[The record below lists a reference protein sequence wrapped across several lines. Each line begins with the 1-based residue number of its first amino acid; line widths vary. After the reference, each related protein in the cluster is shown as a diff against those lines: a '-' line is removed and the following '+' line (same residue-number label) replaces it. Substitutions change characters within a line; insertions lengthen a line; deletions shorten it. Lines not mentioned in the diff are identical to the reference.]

1 MLVNLHVK
9 NFAIIDEIDVD
20 FGEHL
25 NIMTGETGAGKSIL
39 IGSLGIAL
47 GGRVSPEMIGRR
59 GDSATVE
66 AVFIVKEEKTR
77 EAIRALDVDVDDD
90 GEVVI
95 SRKIT
100 AGRSVNKIN
109 GESVPA
115 GLIRQVASFCIDIH
129 GQNEHQS
136 LLKPSKQR
144 ELVDRFGGDELRDVL
159 DRVSGLYREYSSIK
173 KEMDEDDL
181 SPEELA
187 RQLDYLSYEKSEIEA
202 AKLTPEEME
211 SIDDEYRLAANAGT
225 VGDILSGVYSE
236 GSKPAAEY
244 ISRVLPELKRA
255 AELDGRSSDFGD
267 ELMEIESLLGDFNRE
282 LSGFMQD
289 YSFDEGRL
297 RELEQ
302 RLDVIHGLQ
311 SKYGDTY
318 ESIMTHLNEVDEK
331 LVRYENYETYQK
343 NRQEKFERIS
353 GELRRE
359 ADKLHGL
366 RVTAAAGLSEKIK
379 DAMSDL
385 NFAYVDFKIEISQ
398 TEHFSE
404 YGNDETE
411 FLIATNPGEPV
422 RDLAKIASGGELS
435 RIMLAIK
442 SVIAGSDEIETLIFD
457 EIDTGIS
464 GRTAQMV
471 SEKMADISKHHQ
483 VIAITHLA
491 QIAAMADTHFVIEK
505 EVGAEASQTKIR
517 ALDYDES
524 IDELSRILGG
534 VEITDA
540 VRENAIEMKR
550 LANENK

>member
-9 NFAIIDEIDVD
+9 NFAIIDETDVD

-66 AVFIVKEEKTR
+66 AVFVVKDEKTR

-159 DRVSGLYREYSSIK
+159 ARVSGLYREYSTIK

-181 SPEELA
+181 TPEELA
-187 RQLDYLSYEKSEIEA
+187 RQLDYLSYEKSEIES

-359 ADKLHGL
+359 SDKLHGL

-379 DAMSDL
+379 EAMSDL

-471 SEKMADISKHHQ
+471 SEKMADIAKHHQ

>member
-47 GGRVSPEMIGRR
+47 GDRVSPEMIGRR

-66 AVFIVKEEKTR
+66 AVFVVKEEKTR

>member
-9 NFAIIDEIDVD
+9 NFAIIDETDVD

-66 AVFIVKEEKTR
+66 AVFVVKDEKTR

-159 DRVSGLYREYSSIK
+159 DRVSGLYREYSTIK

-181 SPEELA
+181 TSEELA

-359 ADKLHGL
+359 SDNLHGL

-379 DAMSDL
+379 EAMSDL

-471 SEKMADISKHHQ
+471 SEKMADIAKHHQ

>member
-9 NFAIIDEIDVD
+9 NFAIIDETDVD

-66 AVFIVKEEKTR
+66 AVFVVKDEKTR
-77 EAIRALDVDVDDD
+77 EGIRALDVDVDDD

-159 DRVSGLYREYSSIK
+159 DRVSGLYREYSTIK

-181 SPEELA
+181 TPEELA

-359 ADKLHGL
+359 SDNLHGL

-379 DAMSDL
+379 EAMSDL

-471 SEKMADISKHHQ
+471 SEKMADIAKHHQ

-517 ALDYDES
+517 ELDYDES

>member
-9 NFAIIDEIDVD
+9 NFAIIDETDVD

-66 AVFIVKEEKTR
+66 AVFVVKDEKTR
-77 EAIRALDVDVDDD
+77 KAIRALDVDVDDD

-159 DRVSGLYREYSSIK
+159 DRVSGLYREYSTIK

-181 SPEELA
+181 TPEELA

-359 ADKLHGL
+359 SDNLHGL

-379 DAMSDL
+379 EAMSDL

-471 SEKMADISKHHQ
+471 SEKMADIAKHHQ